1 MDHPLIILIFLLPV
15 LRRSLSE
22 GSLLQEPPSPH
33 FLSDSTI
40 HCLTRTA
47 TLHHSPGPAP
57 NPPSPQTL
65 RKQPSTGEVLK
76 WAESLEALLT
86 NQYGLAMFRHFLKS
100 EFSEENLDFWL
111 AVERYKNTRPFS
123 KMAARAETIYNEFI
137 SANGVNVDSFV
148 RESTNQSLQFGVSPT
163 SFQQA
168 QDQIFTLMES
178 DSYQRFLKSRLY
190 TQLANQDSGMT
201 SELPN

>member
-1 MDHPLIILIFLLPV
+1 VEERQQGEGESASETSENGGVRAGGLLLNPHHFGLQDEDEV
-15 LRRSLSE
+15 DSKEE
-22 GSLLQEPPSPH
+22 G
-33 FLSDSTI
+33 
-40 HCLTRTA
+40 
-47 TLHHSPGPAP
+47 
-57 NPPSPQTL
+57 
-65 RKQPSTGEVLK
+65 GEVTFRPAGEFCRSS
-76 WAESLEALLT
+76 WALLT

-178 DSYQRFLKSRLY
+178 DSYQRFLKS
-190 TQLANQDSGMT
+190 QHNVIK
-201 SELPN
+201 N